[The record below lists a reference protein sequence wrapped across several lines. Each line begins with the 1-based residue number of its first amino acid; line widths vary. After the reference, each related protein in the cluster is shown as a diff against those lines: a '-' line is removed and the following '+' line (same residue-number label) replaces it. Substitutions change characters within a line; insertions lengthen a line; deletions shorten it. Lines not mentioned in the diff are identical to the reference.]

1 MKCREKAKRSA
12 VRQAALTGAVLAVFS
27 LAMTAGLLVG
37 CGGDDATTIV
47 QPSPGA
53 QLLVGKA
60 SGFLATANWNNAVSR
75 TVTLKETSPSQ
86 FEFDPKN
93 LVFEAGTPVVLTIVN
108 PSTNASKHYYTATE
122 FYKSVAWRKAQ
133 TPDAEYKA
141 PYFNAFELKTGS
153 SATQIELYFIP
164 IETGTYPV
172 ICTITGHYDLGMSG
186 FITVTGNVGNA
197 VDQEVST
204 TWNSAL
210 ESDARLSSSH
220 PVWSTATTQPIS
232 ITETPFSYSPSN
244 PSLTV
249 DTGYLLRLDNVAAN
263 TGPHYYTASEFYQT
277 CVTRKADD
285 SNAEIKVPYFKA
297 VELRGP
303 GAGATSTT
311 LFLVPTASGVYDVIC
326 TLPGHQAS
334 GMEGTITVP

>member
-1 MKCREKAKRSA
+1 MIMNSRGKGKESPVKRA
-12 VRQAALTGAVLAVFS
+12 I
-27 LAMTAGLLVG
+27 LAMAIAVAMITGLVVG
-37 CGGDDATTIV
+37 CGEDTTTIV
-47 QPSPGA
+47 REEVTAP
-53 QLLVGKA
+53 QLFVGK
-60 SGFLATANWNNAVSR
+60 SSDFLATADWNNAVNQ
-75 TVTLKETSPSQ
+75 TVTLKEVSPSQ

-93 LVFEAGTPVVLTIVN
+93 LVFEAGKPVVLTIVN
-108 PSTNASKHYYTATE
+108 PSTNVSKHYYTATD

-141 PYFNAFELKTGS
+141 PYFNAFELKTGGS
-153 SATQIELYFIP
+153 DTQIELYFIP

-172 ICTITGHYDLGMSG
+172 ICTIPGHYDLGMSG
-186 FITVTGNVGNA
+186 FITVTGNPGNA
-197 VDQEVST
+197 VDQEIST
-204 TWNSAL
+204 TWNSDL
-210 ESDARLSSSH
+210 ESDSRTSGGHA
-220 PVWSTATTQPIS
+220 VWSTATTQVIS

-249 DTGYLLRLDNVAAN
+249 DTGYLLRLDNLAAN

-311 LFLVPTASGVYDVIC
+311 LFVVPTASGVYDVIC
-326 TLPGHQAS
+326 TLPGHQAL